1 MIITIIDYKAGNIG
15 SVQKAVRQLGYEAL
29 MTEDPERDSQG
40 RAHPSARRRTLQRHA
55 PPERVGHAA
64 GD

>member
-29 MTEDPERDSQG
+29 MTEDPEVIRRP
-40 RAHPSARRRTLQRHA
+40 RAFFCPASGISAPL
-55 PPERVGHAA
+55 A
-64 GD
+64 G